1 LMLLTLFGIKNDD
14 YCTIRL
20 EAGYI
25 TRRPVAIFAPEVPWL
40 IHVQFN
46 YNVSFN
52 LMPAD
57 P

>member
-1 LMLLTLFGIKNDD
+1 MLLTLFGIKNDD